1 MQRGFWD
8 DLKKPII
15 GLSPM
20 DGVTDAAYRYIMD
33 KYGHPSILV
42 TEFTPVE
49 ALNRDVVRAL
59 EMFIYH
65 KTETPNIAQIYGT
78 ELDSYYTSALLVA
91 EMGFD
96 GLDINMGCPDKSV
109 SGRGA
114 GAGLILQPKLA
125 QEIVKT
131 CKKAL
136 DDWNNGMTLEK
147 AGVKVRMRD
156 FISAFKERS
165 GISVEKRF
173 IPVSVKTRVGFD
185 KPVIH
190 EWISNLLEVEPVNIT
205 LHGRTLKQMYT
216 GLADWDEIAKA
227 AELAHKTQTT
237 LIGNGDIQSIDEAL
251 EKVKKYGVDGVLIG
265 RATYGNPWVF
275 TGEKVTPETKLKV
288 ALEHCEAFMRLTPDH
303 HFASLRK
310 HLVWYAKA
318 FENATD
324 LRAKLVRAENLDQ
337 VREIVTEQ
345 LQK

>member
-1 MQRGFWD
+1 MKRGFWD
-8 DLKKPII
+8 DLNKPVI

-33 KYGHPSILV
+33 KYGHPSLLM

-59 EMFIYH
+59 EMFIFH
-65 KTETPNIAQIYGT
+65 KTKTPNIAQIYGT

-109 SGRGA
+109 SKRGA
-114 GAGLILQPKLA
+114 GAGLIIQPKLA

-136 DDWNNGMTLEK
+136 EDWHNGLTLEK

-156 FISAFKERS
+156 FISDFKKRAEITS
-165 GISVEKRF
+165 EKRF
-173 IPVSVKTRVGFD
+173 IPVSVKTRIGFD
-185 KPVIH
+185 KPMIE
-190 EWISNLLEVEPVNIT
+190 EWIPYLLEVEPVNIS

-216 GLADWDEIAKA
+216 GLADWEEIAKA
-227 AELAHKTQTT
+227 AELAHKTETT
-237 LIGNGDIQSIDEAL
+237 LLGNGDVHSIEDAN
-251 EKVKKYGVDGVLIG
+251 EKIKKYNLDGVLIG

-275 TGEKVTPETKLKV
+275 TGEHVSPETKLKV
-288 ALEHCEAFMRLTPDH
+288 ALEHCEAFMDLTPEH

-324 LRAKLVRAENLDQ
+324 LRSKLVRAENLEQ
-337 VREIVTEQ
+337 VRDIVTQQ
-345 LQK
+345 LNA